1 MQSSRKRKQ
10 ISGRSSIKPPRTTAG
25 CRRRPT
31 EDPYSD
37 YPRPT
42 AEECRSVRDDL
53 FSLRGF
59 PQEFVKYRE
68 QRLQMALRESQ
79 FLTNGG
85 DCGEKESVL
94 DGLIRTV
101 LSQNTT
107 EVNSERAFGNLKCA
121 FPTWEQVLAA
131 ESKGI
136 EDAIRCGGLAPT
148 KSSCIKNLLNCLLQ
162 QKGKLCMEYLRELS
176 VEAIKAE
183 LSHFKGIGPKTVACV
198 LMFQLQKDDFPVDT
212 HVSKVNVVVS
222 MDATVQDIKK
232 TYLHLNQRIPDELKF
247 DLNCLLYTH
256 GKACKRCSNRNVGG
270 LENETG
276 EGHCPLLAYHTHHA
290 PEK

>member
-1 MQSSRKRKQ
+1 MQRSRKRKQ
-10 ISGRSSIKPPRTTAG
+10 ISSSLKPLRTTAS
-25 CRRRPT
+25 CRSQPA

-37 YPRPT
+37 HPRPT
-42 AEECRSVRDDL
+42 FEECRSVRDDL
-53 FSLRGF
+53 LFLHGF

-68 QRLQMALRESQ
+68 QRLQMGLRESQ
-79 FLTNGG
+79 ILPNSGE
-85 DCGEKESVL
+85 CGENESVL
-94 DGLIRTV
+94 DGLIRIV

-136 EDAIRCGGLAPT
+136 EDAIRCAGLAPT
-148 KSSCIKNLLNCLLQ
+148 KSSCIKNLLSCLLQ
-162 QKGKLCMEYLRELS
+162 KKGKLCMEYLRELS
-176 VEAIKAE
+176 IEEIKAE

-212 HVSKVNVVVS
+212 HVFQISKTMGWVPAS
-222 MDATVQDIKK
+222 AEIKK

-256 GKACKRCSNRNVGG
+256 GKACKRCSNRNDGG
-270 LENETG
+270 LKKETG
-276 EGHCPLLAYHTHHA
+276 DRHCPLLAYRNHRA
-290 PEK
+290 AEK